1 MSQRNMGRQPGPGK
15 VRAVCCIRSAVGH
28 VPGLGLYGGLLVKSR
43 VGEVDVFR
51 VHLFLAKPQ
60 ALAKP
65 LEVHDLPLP
74 KEADDVVY
82 IRVVGKTQNVVI
94 GEAGLLFCCNGVR
107 TTFLEAV
114 IFIVQTAFK

>member
-1 MSQRNMGRQPGPGK
+1 M
-15 VRAVCCIRSAVGH
+15 GH

-51 VHLFLAKPQ
+51 VHLSLAKPQ
-60 ALAKP
+60 TLAEP

-74 KEADDVVY
+74 KEADDIVY
-82 IRVVGKTQNVVI
+82 VRVVGKTQNVVI
-94 GEAGLLFCCNGVR
+94 GEAGLLFCCDGVR

-114 IFIVQTAFK
+114 IYIVQTAFK

>member
-1 MSQRNMGRQPGPGK
+1 MKRS
-15 VRAVCCIRSAVGH
+15 SAVGP

-60 ALAKP
+60 TLAEP

-74 KEADDVVY
+74 KEADDIVY
-82 IRVVGKTQNVVI
+82 VRVVGKAQNVVI
-94 GEAGLLFCCNGVR
+94 GEAGLLFCCDGVR

>member
-1 MSQRNMGRQPGPGK
+1 MGH
-15 VRAVCCIRSAVGH
+15 A
-28 VPGLGLYGGLLVKSR
+28 PGLGLYGGLLVKSR

-74 KEADDVVY
+74 QEADDVVDVR
-82 IRVVGKTQNVVI
+82 IVGKTQNVVI
-94 GEAGLLFCCNGVR
+94 GEAGFLFCRDGVR
-107 TTFLEAV
+107 TAFLEAV
-114 IFIVQTAFK
+114 IFIVQAAFK

>member
-1 MSQRNMGRQPGPGK
+1 MRRQPGPGR

-51 VHLFLAKPQ
+51 VHFFLAKPQ
-60 ALAKP
+60 TLAKP

-82 IRVVGKTQNVVI
+82 VRVVGKAQNVVI
-94 GEAGLLFCCNGVR
+94 GEAGFLFCCDGVR
-107 TTFLEAV
+107 ITFLEAV

>member
-65 LEVHDLPLP
+65 LEVYDLPLP
-74 KEADDVVY
+74 QEADDVVY
-82 IRVVGKTQNVVI
+82 IWVVGKAQNVVI
-94 GEAGLLFCCNGVR
+94 GEAGFLFCCNGVR